1 MKGESSRAKRALGL
15 PWRPSDPSGLVS
27 LELAADIS
35 SSYSFVTVPTENKL
49 KFPVL

>member
-15 PWRPSDPSGLVS
+15 PWRPSDPSGLVT

-35 SSYSFVTVPTENKL
+35 SSYSFDAVPTENKL

>member
-15 PWRPSDPSGLVS
+15 PRRPSGLVT
-27 LELAADIS
+27 LELAVDIC